1 MTACQANRQ
10 LDRLDYHANHVLAVN
25 GASVWIAPRKWIA
38 PALGVGVGAA
48 YKGSLKG
55 RFKGPFKGRIR
66 PSEGSDGRNA
76 EL

>member
-1 MTACQANRQ
+1 M
-10 LDRLDYHANHVLAVN
+10 D
-25 GASVWIAPRKWIA
+25 S

-48 YKGSLKG
+48 YKGPLKG
-55 RFKGPFKGRIR
+55 RFKGPFEGRIW

>member
-1 MTACQANRQ
+1 MTP
-10 LDRLDYHANHVLAVN
+10 N
-25 GASVWIAPRKWIA
+25 GTSVWIAPWKWIA
-38 PALGVGVGAA
+38 PALGVGVGTA

-55 RFKGPFKGRIR
+55 RFKGPFKGCIW